1 MFKLLDVKTYL
12 NKWSVQSDKR
22 IWQNNV
28 SLFINEYLSYKRKR
42 FAFVGII
49 CWISKFSPGK
59 KQKLMW
65 IWALVCSSWLK
76 LFMIEVEK
84 KNLCWY
90 LIIYLMCVLIIIY
103 IVIISCLRLKL
114 FIFFQN
120 VRLFLLKF
128 FWKNMKWFSLDK
140 CRLVRGIA
148 SLPMLKCVAL
158 LCQMLVRYFSNQYV
172 SFLMW
177 MVCT

>member
-1 MFKLLDVKTYL
+1 M
-12 NKWSVQSDKR
+12 SKR
-22 IWQNNV
+22 IWTNGQFNQTKEFGRIMCHYLLMNIYHIKENVLHLWELYVGFQNLV
-28 SLFINEYLSYKRKR
+28 QEKT
-42 FAFVGII
+42 
-49 CWISKFSPGK
+49 
-59 KQKLMW
+59 KLMW

>member
-1 MFKLLDVKTYL
+1 M
-12 NKWSVQSDKR
+12 SKR
-22 IWQNNV
+22 IWTNGQFNQTKEFGRIMCHYLLMNIYHIKENVLHLWELYVGFQNLVQEKNKTHV
-28 SLFINEYLSYKRKR
+28 DLS
-42 FAFVGII
+42 FGL
-49 CWISKFSPGK
+49 
-59 KQKLMW
+59 Q
-65 IWALVCSSWLK
+65 
-76 LFMIEVEK
+76 FMIEIIHDWSWE

-158 LCQMLVRYFSNQYV
+158 LCQMLVRYFSNQYA

>member
-59 KQKLMW
+59 KQPHVDLSFG
-65 IWALVCSSWLK
+65 LQ
-76 LFMIEVEK
+76 FMIE
-84 KNLCWY
+84 
-90 LIIYLMCVLIIIY
+90 IIH
-103 IVIISCLRLKL
+103 
-114 FIFFQN
+114 
-120 VRLFLLKF
+120 
-128 FWKNMKWFSLDK
+128 D
-140 CRLVRGIA
+140 
-148 SLPMLKCVAL
+148 
-158 LCQMLVRYFSNQYV
+158 
-172 SFLMW
+172 
-177 MVCT
+177 

>member
-1 MFKLLDVKTYL
+1 M
-12 NKWSVQSDKR
+12 SKR
-22 IWQNNV
+22 IWTNGQFNQTKEFGRIMCHYLLMNIYHIKENVLHLWELYVGFQNLVQEKNKTHV
-28 SLFINEYLSYKRKR
+28 DLS
-42 FAFVGII
+42 FGL
-49 CWISKFSPGK
+49 
-59 KQKLMW
+59 Q
-65 IWALVCSSWLK
+65 
-76 LFMIEVEK
+76 FMIEIIHDWSWEK
-84 KNLCWY
+84 KSLLISYY
-90 LIIYLMCVLIIIY
+90 LPYVCLDNYLHRNYFVFASQTFHFFSKCAP
-103 IVIISCLRLKL
+103 
-114 FIFFQN
+114 IF
-120 VRLFLLKF
+120 VEV